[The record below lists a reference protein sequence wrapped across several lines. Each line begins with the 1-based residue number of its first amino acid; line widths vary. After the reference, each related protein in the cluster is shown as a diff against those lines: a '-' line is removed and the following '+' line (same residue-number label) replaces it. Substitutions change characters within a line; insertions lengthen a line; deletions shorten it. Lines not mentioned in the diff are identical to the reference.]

1 MPEPKVHTTRHSI
14 DVNAPVD
21 AVYPIIADVTRWPYT
36 FGPTVHVD
44 LLERH
49 TEGPE
54 QTERLRLWATAND
67 VVRSWTSRRTLY
79 PATGRVAFRQEVSA
93 APVASMGGEWQ
104 LETLDGGRTRVVL
117 LHDFTVVDDEPGAAA
132 WVKRAV
138 DANSTAELAAL
149 RAAARSANARTL
161 LSFEDSVRVPAPA
174 SDVYDFLYRADRW
187 VERLPHVARV
197 ELAEDEPNVQ
207 TLEMDTVAPDG
218 AVHTTKSVRVAFPAE
233 RIVYKQTTLPPLLAA
248 HAGVWTLRPEG
259 DGVTV
264 TSHHAVVLRP
274 ERIEELLGPGATL
287 AATRELVQHNLSTNS
302 IRTLE
307 QARLHLQPVSD

>member
-1 MPEPKVHTTRHSI
+1 MPEPEVHITRHSI

-21 AVYPIIADVTRWPYT
+21 AVYPVIADVTRWPYT

-79 PATGRVAFRQEVSA
+79 PAAGRVVFRQEVSA
-93 APVASMGGEWQ
+93 APVASMGGEWH

-117 LHDFTVVDDEPGAAA
+117 LHDFTVVDDEPGSAA
-132 WVKRAV
+132 WVRRAV
-138 DANSTAELAAL
+138 DANSMAELAAL

-161 LSFEDSVRVPAPA
+161 LSFEDSVTVPAPA
-174 SDVYDFLYRADRW
+174 ADVYDFLYRADRW

-197 ELAEDEPNVQ
+197 GLTEDEPNVQ
-207 TLEMDTVAPDG
+207 ILEMDTLAPNG
-218 AVHTTKSVRVAFPAE
+218 PVHTTTSVRVGFPAE

-248 HAGVWTLRPEG
+248 HTGAWTLRAEG
-259 DGVTV
+259 GGVTV
-264 TSHHAVVLRP
+264 TSRHTVVLRP

-287 AATRELVQHNLSTNS
+287 AGARELVQHNLSTNS
-302 IRTLE
+302 IHTLE

>member
-1 MPEPKVHTTRHSI
+1 MPEPEVHITRHSI
-14 DVNAPVD
+14 DVDAPVD

-49 TEGPE
+49 ADGPQ
-54 QTERLRLWATAND
+54 QTERLRLWAIANGL
-67 VVRSWTSRRTLY
+67 VRSWTSRRTLI
-79 PATGRVAFRQEVSA
+79 PAAGRVVFRQEVSA

-104 LETLDGGRTRVVL
+104 LEALDGGRTRVLL
-117 LHDFTVVDDEPGAAA
+117 LHDFTVVDDEPDAAA
-132 WVKRAV
+132 WVERAV
-138 DANSTAELAAL
+138 DANSTAELGAL
-149 RAAARSANARTL
+149 RAAARSANAGTR
-161 LSFEDSVRVPAPA
+161 LSFEDSVSVPAPA
-174 SDVYDFLYRADRW
+174 ADVYDFLYRADRW

-197 ELAEDEPNVQ
+197 DLSEDEPNVQ
-207 TLEMDTVAPDG
+207 TLEMDTLAPDG
-218 AVHTTKSVRVAFPAE
+218 AVHTTRSIRVGFPAE

-248 HAGVWTLRPEG
+248 HTGVWTLRPEG

-264 TSHHAVVLRP
+264 TSHHTVVLRP

-287 AATRELVQHNLSTNS
+287 AGARELVQHNLSTNS
-302 IRTLE
+302 VRTLE